1 MGVVPTYLTGMVW
14 GCPSLLLARCCEILW
29 RKVQYR
35 KKCTRKE
42 IHQLNLKMMS
52 VGAPQEYKYGWN
64 LTKVVKIKSLLILHS
79 GGIHLTSDPFPVIGK
94 DFNGSWTKPL
104 SISEGSCY
112 FFFFLNW
119 WCYYLLFLRYWDQ
132 MACII
137 HMHPFWTLQCNADH
151 GHVWHWLYWLS
162 VCYFEVCML
171 LNKWDWRK
179 KHIHCDLVTGQ

>member
-64 LTKVVKIKSLLILHS
+64 LTKVAKIKSLLILHS

-112 FFFFLNW
+112 FFFFKLVV
-119 WCYYLLFLRYWDQ
+119 LLFVILKVLRSNGLY
-132 MACII
+132 
-137 HMHPFWTLQCNADH
+137 HPHASVLNTTMQCWPWSRLTLTVLVECLLL
-151 GHVWHWLYWLS
+151 WS
-162 VCYFEVCML
+162 VYAT
-171 LNKWDWRK
+171 K
-179 KHIHCDLVTGQ
+179 

>member
-112 FFFFLNW
+112 FFFFKLVV
-119 WCYYLLFLRYWDQ
+119 LLFVKVLRSNGLY
-132 MACII
+132 
-137 HMHPFWTLQCNADH
+137 HPHASVLNTTMQCWPWSRLTLTVLVECLLL
-151 GHVWHWLYWLS
+151 WS
-162 VCYFEVCML
+162 VYAT
-171 LNKWDWRK
+171 K
-179 KHIHCDLVTGQ
+179 